1 MDKCKCNVTQGYKC
15 LKHCKCTTK
24 YTCLIHRPDY
34 NYGYPGI
41 EIDNII
47 EKENINIEEIN
58 KILKD

>member
-1 MDKCKCNVTQGYKC
+1 
-15 LKHCKCTTK
+15 K